1 MQVVGRAR
9 LGAFLRCFGRPGAL
23 PGALMTVCR
32 PVIAPSSQ
40 NRCETLI
47 TQLLTMPARALR
59 TGAPEPSGGGAGQ
72 AARRALSTWSLPRF
86 TRGYCFFCDAPLA
99 QYRRITALLAM
110 RPIPDDPYDGTRF
123 QARRASRCAVLH
135 MPQREARPLGKQA

>member
-1 MQVVGRAR
+1 MNNIFKLVKV
-9 LGAFLRCFGRPGAL
+9 
-23 PGALMTVCR
+23 
-32 PVIAPSSQ
+32 
-40 NRCETLI
+40 N
-47 TQLLTMPARALR
+47 LLEIFYNSRKKNKA
-59 TGAPEPSGGGAGQ
+59 GGGAGQ

-135 MPQREARPLGKQA
+135 LPQREARPLGKQA